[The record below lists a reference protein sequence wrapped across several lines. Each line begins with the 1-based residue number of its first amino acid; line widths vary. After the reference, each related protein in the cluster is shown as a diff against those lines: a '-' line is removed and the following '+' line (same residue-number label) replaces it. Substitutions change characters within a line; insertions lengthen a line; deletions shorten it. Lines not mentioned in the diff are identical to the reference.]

1 LSDDSLRRAKRPRSI
16 LAGPYG
22 HPVHAL
28 LITLP
33 IGAWTASIVF
43 DLLNFVVVDDAAAF
57 ATGAQWLIGIGLVGA
72 GLAAVAGF
80 LDLSVLGRGTRA
92 RAIAI
97 VHAVIN
103 GVTALLFFSSLL
115 LRVDEAAVPVA
126 AFVLSVIAIALLS
139 LSGVLGGELT
149 YRYGVRVAD
158 ESTQRPA
165 HVPGDGRLGRARR
178 R

>member
-1 LSDDSLRRAKRPRSI
+1 MSDDTLRRAKRPRSI

-43 DLLNFVVVDDAAAF
+43 DVLSFIVDDAAAF
-57 ATGAQWLIGIGLVGA
+57 ATGARWLIGIGLVGA
-72 GLAAVAGF
+72 GLAAIAGF

-92 RAIAI
+92 RAIGI

-103 GVTALLFFSSLL
+103 GITSLLFFSSLL
-115 LRVDEAAVPVA
+115 LRLDEITVETP
-126 AFVLSVIAIALLS
+126 AFVLSLVAIALLS

-158 ESTQRPA
+158 ESTQLPA
-165 HVPGDGRLGRARR
+165 HIPSDARLGRARR
-178 R
+178 Q